1 MNILFYLD
9 LTIPGAADWAGL
21 ASLRGSTTFGGSLL
35 LGIIGGHNFWTLRLG
50 VATFRGS
57 LLLEIYGKIARHD

>member
-9 LTIPGAADWAGL
+9 LTIPGAADWGGL

-35 LGIIGGHNFWTLRLG
+35 LGFIGGHNFWTLRLG
-50 VATFRGS
+50 
-57 LLLEIYGKIARHD
+57 LLLSGGRYFWKFMVK